1 MTHPNHS
8 NDRTRKVAPALF
20 MAAGAVG
27 LAALAAYSV
36 FNGPADALSASP
48 DFLAETAML
57 ENSTALDETVAP
69 IIEQPVIEV
78 APVEPIIGAP
88 RIVRD
93 PVAATLAHAQALADA
108 QADMDAEVDSEDAFV
123 EPYEVV
129 EPDGFDK
136 PVAQIEL
143 PEQTLGDVVATA
155 EPMAPEP
162 KREPVQVAVKEDQP
176 EQPAIADVDS
186 TTDTF
191 VREGLSERG
200 DVRMAV
206 AGSQVIT
213 TNRPFT
219 RVSVGSPD
227 IAEVN
232 PLGVDSLLVTAK
244 EPGHTQLIIWDEDE
258 KSEMI
263 QVAVEPDFAALR
275 DAMDAAFPDEDVEI
289 TPVGNT
295 IAMRGRV
302 SDIDTAEQI
311 LEVASTFSDD
321 VVNLLEIGGGQ
332 TVMLRVRFAE
342 VSRDMSR
349 QLGLNFGFQDGPT
362 IFGSNIGNIA
372 TQGILTGPELA
383 IPQGPQTGSQFFFT
397 GSIDN
402 APFAGFVNA
411 LKDAN
416 LLRMLSEPN
425 VTVMSGEK
433 GTMLAG
439 GEIPIPVPQENQITI
454 EYKEFGVR
462 LDYVPTVLGDG
473 NIRLKLDTRSSDL
486 DFSRAVTLSGLQV
499 PALRTKENT
508 TTVELA
514 PGQTLVIGGLLENRI
529 TANRESIPG
538 LGELP
543 IVGALF
549 RSVRYQREESE
560 LVVMVT
566 PMLVEPMNPAEVF
579 DAPGENWRHPND
591 AELFGEGSFGEDL
604 SNQPAEMPEVEAEV
618 EAEVIEAETTGVA
631 DGTAP
636 DAVAIKED
644 EVVVVESET
653 TESVAVPVEPEAD
666 APAEVEVE
674 AEVEAEATPE
684 ASADAIDKQPRR
696 ETSTPV
702 VIEAPAAE
710 EPAEEVAEQ
719 VEEAAEEAAEVPAKT
734 TATLGLPP
742 SPHFIGFIGFS
753 KD

>member
-1 MTHPNHS
+1 
-8 NDRTRKVAPALF
+8 
-20 MAAGAVG
+20 AAGAVG

-57 ENSTALDETVAP
+57 ENGMLENSAALDETVAP

-78 APVEPIIGAP
+78 APVIDSPTEPVIGAP

-108 QADMDAEVDSEDAFV
+108 QAEMDAEVDSEEAFV

-162 KREPVQVAVKEDQP
+162 KQEPVQVAVKEDQP

-200 DVRMAV
+200 DVRMSV

-244 EPGHTQLIIWDEDE
+244 EPGHTQLIIWDDDE

-342 VSRDMSR
+342 VSRDTSR
-349 QLGLNFGFQDGPT
+349 QLGINFGFTDGPT
-362 IFGSNIGNIA
+362 IFGSNVGDVNPFSFEGFTDPVTNVPSLLLGVPTSTTGG
-372 TQGILTGPELA
+372 TQLFGRGTLNGDP
-383 IPQGPQTGSQFFFT
+383 FFYF
-397 GSIDN
+397 I
-402 APFAGFVNA
+402 NA
-411 LKDAN
+411 LKEAN

-439 GEIPIPVPQENQITI
+439 GEIPIPVPQDQQITI

-462 LDYVPTVLGDG
+462 LDYSPTVLGDG
-473 NIRLKLDTRSSDL
+473 RIRLNLNTRSSEL
-486 DFSRAVTLSGLQV
+486 DYARGVVLAGLQV
-499 PALRTKENT
+499 PALRTKENA
-508 TTVELA
+508 TVVEMA
-514 PGQTLVIGGLLENRI
+514 PGQTLMIGGLLENRV
-529 TANRESIPG
+529 TANRRAVPG

-549 RSVRYQREESE
+549 RSVRYQRSETE
-560 LVVMVT
+560 LVVMIT
-566 PMLVEPMNPAEVF
+566 PELVEPMNPTETL
-579 DAPGENWRHPND
+579 DAPGQRWRHPND
-591 AELFGEGSFGEDL
+591 AELFGAGKLGEDR

-618 EAEVIEAETTGVA
+618 DAEVIEAETTGAA

-666 APAEVEVE
+666 APTEVEVEVE
-674 AEVEAEATPE
+674 AEAKPE

-702 VIEAPAAE
+702 VIEAPTAEEPAEAAE
-710 EPAEEVAEQ
+710 EPAEA
-719 VEEAAEEAAEVPAKT
+719 PAKT
-734 TATLGLPP
+734 TATLNLPP